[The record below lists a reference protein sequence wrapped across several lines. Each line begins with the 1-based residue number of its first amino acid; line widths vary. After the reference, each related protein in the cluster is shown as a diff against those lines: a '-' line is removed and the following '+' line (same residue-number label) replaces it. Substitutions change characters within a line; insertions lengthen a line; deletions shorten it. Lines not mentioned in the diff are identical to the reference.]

1 MQVEVNEKEFVDTVN
16 ELISEHQIQQVIESG
31 TSTGDGST
39 LVFAK
44 TGLPV
49 STIECRR
56 QWIDRAVENLKDY
69 PNVSIFHAHSLDKD
83 FLINE
88 MPEHFDYLGE
98 ENVRRDH
105 DRRYGND
112 AEKHV
117 QHYIREVDRGETDYN
132 NILPVL
138 INNSLRQLV
147 FLDSAGGCGYMEF
160 KEFMKLPSMFLQNK
174 VLIMDDVD
182 HLKHFRS
189 FHELYE
195 MGYDPQQSKDT
206 GRFGWCA
213 FK

>member
-117 QHYIREVDRGETDYN
+117 QHYIRE
-132 NILPVL
+132 
-138 INNSLRQLV
+138 
-147 FLDSAGGCGYMEF
+147 
-160 KEFMKLPSMFLQNK
+160 
-174 VLIMDDVD
+174 
-182 HLKHFRS
+182 
-189 FHELYE
+189 
-195 MGYDPQQSKDT
+195 
-206 GRFGWCA
+206 
-213 FK
+213 